1 MEIVGFLLGTFFFIL
16 LEGFFAGSEIVLVSV
31 DRGLVLKL
39 YKKTKKE
46 FLKDFHENP
55 EEYITLTMLGYT
67 ISIVF
72 ASTFYTLAIIKL
84 SDYINFIKGFEVFFS
99 ATLVVFTLLLGE
111 ILPKSL
117 FQKEA
122 ERLIYPSLWILS
134 KLKSITSPLLT
145 LSKLISRS
153 ITSLLRDK
161 HQEKLKRED
170 LIKIMESIASKEDHL
185 QIALRILTLRDLFI
199 TEEIKPLQE
208 VVMVEENTPSEQV
221 LRIMEE
227 SGYRRL
233 PVYRKRIDQ
242 IIGYVDFFDLI
253 QSKHAKTIKE
263 LIRPIHYFSEFTK
276 MEKVFEV
283 FKESKEHVGAVFDE
297 RGNLLGIITWD
308 DLQSYVIGGL
318 GSGSMDEEEEILE
331 VEKDKW
337 IVDGGIEKEKLKR
350 FFNIDLPEGP
360 YTTLGGFLCFYTGEI
375 PERGRVIDYNG
386 YTFKVLQRDERR
398 IIKVMVEKNVWE
410 E

>member
-46 FLKDFHENP
+46 FLKDFHENQ

-84 SDYINFIKGFEVFFS
+84 SDYINFIKGYEIFFS

-145 LSKLISRS
+145 LLKLISRS

-161 HQEKLKRED
+161 HQEKLERED

-208 VVMVEENTPSEQV
+208 VVMVEEHTPSEQV

-253 QSKHAKTIKE
+253 QSKHARTIKE

-331 VEKDKW
+331 VERDKW

-398 IIKVMVEKNVWE
+398 IIKVMVEKNVHE
-410 E
+410 K